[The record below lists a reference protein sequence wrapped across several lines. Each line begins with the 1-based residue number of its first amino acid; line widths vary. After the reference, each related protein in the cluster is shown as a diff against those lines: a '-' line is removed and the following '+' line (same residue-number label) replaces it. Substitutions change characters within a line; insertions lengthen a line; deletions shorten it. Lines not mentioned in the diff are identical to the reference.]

1 MRLTRA
7 RTFACAQVL
16 DLDPENKDA
25 ARELLRCK
33 RAQKEQNAKD
43 AALFSKM
50 WAKPA
55 AKPAPAAA
63 AADAPAPTP
72 VDAA

>member
-1 MRLTRA
+1 M
-7 RTFACAQVL
+7 L

-55 AKPAPAAA
+55 VKPAPAAA
-63 AADAPAPTP
+63 APLPGADAPTPMP

>member
-1 MRLTRA
+1 M
-7 RTFACAQVL
+7 
-16 DLDPENKDA
+16 DPEHKEA

-50 WAKPA
+50 WAPRPGA
-55 AKPAPAAA
+55 AKPAEPE
-63 AADAPAPTP
+63 APAPMP